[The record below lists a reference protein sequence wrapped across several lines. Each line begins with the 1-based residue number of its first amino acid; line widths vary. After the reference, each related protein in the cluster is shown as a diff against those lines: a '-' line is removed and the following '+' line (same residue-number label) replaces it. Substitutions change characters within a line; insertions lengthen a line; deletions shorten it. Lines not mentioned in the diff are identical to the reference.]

1 MKLIMWI
8 FSLLINQQRI
18 SKHSESFLSTFKSKL
33 TKVFQNMVFLESP
46 LSELNWE
53 CQRYLRFPLTAD
65 VNGDRGRWVGGGERA
80 YQWICPES
88 RLSRQLGDGY
98 SSQKEKGPNS
108 WTECNF
114 KSGLQLPYRVRSI
127 VESAELYRWYC
138 SVEHSVHTHTSQ
150 CAQHTPKEKVRS
162 PTSPDTAGTI
172 MAIKLKLGSLII
184 VIHRG

>member
-65 VNGDRGRWVGGGERA
+65 VNGDRGRWDGGGERA

-88 RLSRQLGDGY
+88 RLSRQLGDGF
-98 SSQKEKGPNS
+98 SSQQQKEKKVRTHGQNVIS
-108 WTECNF
+108 KVAFNCHIECAVWW
-114 KSGLQLPYRVRSI
+114 KVHRCTGDI
-127 VESAELYRWYC
+127 VQWSTVC
-138 SVEHSVHTHTSQ
+138 THTL
-150 CAQHTPKEKVRS
+150 RS
-162 PTSPDTAGTI
+162 VLSTL
-172 MAIKLKLGSLII
+172 LKK
-184 VIHRG
+184 R